1 MARPRAGSLRF
12 GRRIVGGAW
21 LAVALA
27 VVFLAT
33 PAFAQDAGVSGIPPG
48 PANINGLNNTG
59 RDPSGIGNAA
69 RIAPLPP
76 PNLAPVPVPGAV
88 PLTST
93 GPALVRPPRV
103 YVEAPRRS
111 HLSPRERR
119 ISERARIRENNR
131 LPRHGVPSICRGC

>member
-1 MARPRAGSLRF
+1 MARPQAGSLRF

-21 LAVALA
+21 LAVVLA
-27 VVFLAT
+27 VVLLAA

-69 RIAPLPP
+69 KIAPLPP

-88 PLTST
+88 PLAST
-93 GPALVRPPRV
+93 GPALVRPPGVR
-103 YVEAPRRS
+103 VEAPRRS

-119 ISERARIRENNR
+119 TAERARIRENDR
-131 LPRHGVPSICRGC
+131 VLRHGITSICRGC